1 MRIKPSLKTMKK
13 ISAYVIGV
21 ALSVASGVPSV
32 YAQGEADAIR
42 YSRTELG
49 GSARFRSMAGAF
61 GALGGDFSAIGQN
74 PAGLGI
80 FRSSEV
86 SATIDFSSI
95 SNRAAWQGSS
105 ETFNKNKLLFTGIGY
120 VGSWG
125 KANEDVSVNFGLG
138 AKRVLDY
145 ERSFRIAGGEQKFS
159 VADYVAA
166 QTPGKANPSHFNYNG
181 LESSWL
187 TDLGYNAGWIA
198 QLPGGYGFE
207 SIFKYKQNG
216 EYQIFGP
223 SSTAFDLK
231 ETGHVWNYD
240 FGLGFNIQDT
250 WYLGA
255 SMTYSDLQFD
265 TNTFYQENF
274 SFNNGAINDYLKL
287 ENTLSTSGSGLNIGI
302 GAIYRPADA
311 VRIGLS
317 YYTPTWY
324 WMKSYYRAY
333 GSSYYSQGVDSN
345 GQPLPENLYFMSSQT
360 PESYNTYQM
369 SSPGR
374 FVASLAVVAG
384 KIGLLSMDYELE
396 SYGQIKLKDENGTA
410 YVDNKFI
417 SEDFGSRHTI
427 RLGGELRPIS
437 RLSLRAG
444 YSHTSNPIKNEK
456 LKAFDGSA
464 QVTVFPMG
472 AMPHYE
478 LPGNSY
484 TVTGGLGYRF
494 TRNLSGDLA
503 VIYRNEKSYYYT
515 FGRMV
520 SDDPNPANV
529 LEVESPAP
537 AKLTRSNFR
546 LAMTMSYRF

>member
-1 MRIKPSLKTMKK
+1 MKK
-13 ISAYVIGV
+13 ISAYVIGAV
-21 ALSVASGVPSV
+21 LATTLGMQSVH
-32 YAQGEADAIR
+32 AQGEADAIR

-80 FRSSEV
+80 FRSSEL

-95 SNRAAWQGSS
+95 SNQVSWQGSS
-105 ETFNKNKLLFTGIGY
+105 ESFSKNKLLFTGISY

-125 KANEDVSVNFGLG
+125 KGSEDVSMNFGLG

-145 ERSFRIAGGEQKFS
+145 ERSFGMAGGEQKFS
-159 VADYVAA
+159 VADYTAA

-216 EYQIFGP
+216 DYQIFGP

-240 FGLGFNIQDT
+240 FGMGINIQDT

-255 SMTYSDLQFD
+255 SMTFSDLQFD

-287 ENTLSTSGSGLNIGI
+287 ENSLSTSGSGLNIGI
-302 GAIYRPADA
+302 GAIYRPDDA
-311 VRIGLS
+311 IRIGLS

-324 WMKSYYRAY
+324 WLKSYYRAY
-333 GSSYYSQGVDSN
+333 GASYYSQAVDQN
-345 GQPLPENLYFMSSQT
+345 GQPLPENLYFMSDQT
-360 PESYNTYQM
+360 PESYNAYQM
-369 SSPGR
+369 SAPGR
-374 FVASLAVVAG
+374 FVASLALVGG
-384 KIGLLSMDYELE
+384 KIGLVSMDYELE
-396 SYGQIKLKDENGTA
+396 SYGQIKLKDEDGTP

-444 YSHTSNPIKNEK
+444 YSQTSNPIKNQK
-456 LKAFDGSA
+456 LKDFDGPA
-464 QVTVFPMG
+464 QVTIYPMG

-484 TVTGGLGYRF
+484 TVSGGLGYRF
-494 TRNLSGDLA
+494 SRNLSGDLA
-503 VIYRNEKSYYYT
+503 VIYRNDKSYYYT

-520 SDDPNPANV
+520 SDDPNPADV

-537 AKLTRSNFR
+537 AKLSRSN
-546 LAMTMSYRF
+546 LKIGMTMSYRF